1 MKIILETPIFGLEN
15 LRREDSGC
23 ALIEDVG
30 TDGVED
36 NGVFVRIQS
45 WDETKE
51 HKDFN
56 ALKGKRVRVTIEVVE

>member
-1 MKIILETPIFGLEN
+1 MKIVLETAIFGLEN
-15 LRREDSGC
+15 LQREDGGC
-23 ALIEDVG
+23 ALIESIG
-30 TDGVED
+30 TEGDEETGI
-36 NGVFVRIQS
+36 FVRVQS